1 MTPAQ
6 LTTLVRAAPRSPG
19 VYRFLRG
26 TKPLYIG
33 KAAHLRSRLSSYARA
48 GDPRIAYMVSQATK
62 LTWEVLESPIE
73 ALIEEA
79 RLIKKLKPHYNI
91 VMRDD
96 KQYLFVET
104 TEEAFPR
111 IIVTHQPSSAGAH
124 GPFTDAGALKS
135 TLRTLRTLFPYC
147 TCTQK
152 HYVRCLN
159 AHIGKCLG
167 VCCLKATDGV
177 DARPYRR
184 NIQAIMGILGGK
196 RASVLASLT
205 RAMKQAAQRGALE
218 EALSLQKTIDHM
230 GKVFANAQINARLQP
245 IAHSEAL
252 EALQKTLKLPKTP
265 LRIEGYDIAHMQ
277 GSYATGSL
285 VVFKEGAPFKGA
297 YRKFRIHAGGKPD
310 DTAMLTEVL
319 TRRLAHRPGV
329 AYGAQAWELPDCII
343 VDGGKAQYNA
353 MRAVLEKHG
362 LTIPVIAFTKDERH
376 IGSHL
381 TTSRGVLPLP
391 TLPRSVQT
399 LVGHIDNEA
408 HRFAI
413 QYYRSLHLKGQR
425 G

>member
-1 MTPAQ
+1 MTPVQ
-6 LTTLVRAAPRSPG
+6 LTQIIRTAPRSPG
-19 VYRFLRG
+19 VYRFSRG

-33 KAAHLRSRLSSYARA
+33 KASQLRSRLSAYGRA
-48 GDPRIAYMVSQATK
+48 GDPRIAHMVAQATK

-111 IIVTHQPSSAGAH
+111 IIVTHQPTSAGAL
-124 GPFTDAGALKS
+124 GPFTDSGALKS

-147 TCTQK
+147 TCAQK

-167 VCCLKATDGV
+167 VCCLKETDGV
-177 DARPYRR
+177 DTKPYRR
-184 NIQAIMGILGGK
+184 NIQAIIGILSGK
-196 RASVLASLT
+196 RASVLSSLT
-205 RAMKQAAQRGALE
+205 RTMKQAAQRGALE
-218 EALSLQKTIDHM
+218 EALTLQKTIDHM
-230 GKVFANAQINARLQP
+230 ARVFTNAHINARLQP
-245 IAHSEAL
+245 IVHSEAVA
-252 EALQKTLKLPKTP
+252 ELQQTLKLPHAP

-277 GSYATGSL
+277 GSYATGSM
-285 VVFKEGAPFKGA
+285 VVFQEGSPHKGA
-297 YRKFRIHAGGKPD
+297 YRKFRIHASGKPD

-319 TRRLAHRPGV
+319 SRRLAHRPGV
-329 AYGAQAWELPDCII
+329 ARGTSVWELPDCII

-353 MRAVLEKHG
+353 VRAVLEQHG

-399 LVGHIDNEA
+399 LVSRIDAEA

>member
-6 LTTLVRAAPRSPG
+6 LTTLIRTAPRTPG
-19 VYRFLRG
+19 VYRFLHG
-26 TKPLYIG
+26 KKPLYIG
-33 KAAHLRSRLSSYARA
+33 KATQLRSRLASYARA

-62 LTWEVLESPIE
+62 VTWEELQSPIE

-96 KQYLFVET
+96 KQYLFVEI

-111 IIVTHQPSSAGAH
+111 IIVTHQPSRADAL
-124 GPFTDAGALKS
+124 GPFTDSGALKQ
-135 TLRTLRTLFPYC
+135 TLRILRTLFPYC

-167 VCCLKATDGV
+167 VCCLRETDGV
-177 DARPYRR
+177 DTKPYRR
-184 NIQAIMGILGGK
+184 NIQSIVGILSGK
-196 RASVLASLT
+196 RTSVLATLT
-205 RAMKQAAQRGALE
+205 RTMKRAAKAGALE
-218 EALSLQKTIDHM
+218 DALALQKTIDHM
-230 GKVFANAQINARLQP
+230 ERIFAHAQIHARLQP
-245 IAHSEAL
+245 VAHSDAL
-252 EALQKTLKLPKTP
+252 AALQKTLRLPKP
-265 LRIEGYDIAHMQ
+265 PVRIEGYDIAHMQ
-277 GSYATGSL
+277 GAYATGSL
-285 VVFKEGAPFKGA
+285 VVFKEGAPCKNA
-297 YRKFRIHAGGKPD
+297 YRKFRIHASGKPD

-329 AYGAQAWELPDCII
+329 ARGANAWELPDCIV

-353 MRAVLEKHG
+353 VRAVLEKQG

-376 IGSHL
+376 VGSHL

-391 TLPRSVQT
+391 TLPRDVQT
-399 LVGHIDNEA
+399 LVSHIDNEA